1 MSEAIETDGP
11 LSPPAALARGRLGLA
26 PLGAAA
32 PRPASVGGLGALD
45 QHAASAP
52 ALKLPPAGRAGGR
65 PATVEG
71 GGVRLAAVQRKA
83 KGGAIGGTGRGGLPE
98 RTGSL
103 WE

>member
-26 PLGAAA
+26 PLAA

-71 GGVRLAAVQRKA
+71 GGVQRKA
-83 KGGAIGGTGRGGLPE
+83 KGGALGRGGLPE

>member
-26 PLGAAA
+26 PLAA

-83 KGGAIGGTGRGGLPE
+83 KGGALGGIGRGGLPE